1 MSAFDPKRTFARY
14 GSVAVSGVQD
24 RNPDAH
30 VFCAPA
36 KESANFDLV
45 YDRNEPTPVVD
56 SVSDP
61 VMSFGH
67 IADVDA
73 AVAKRHGILVAVID
87 PAYVDVAV
95 RRCCREWPGYVIDE
109 LIE

>member
-1 MSAFDPKRTFARY
+1 MSAFRGKADMLFAPQMSAFDPKRTFARY

-36 KESANFDLV
+36 
-45 YDRNEPTPVVD
+45 TPVVD

-87 PAYVDVAV
+87 PAYLDVAV
-95 RRCCREWPGYVIDE
+95 RRCCREWPGLRD
-109 LIE
+109 